1 MKTLLR
7 RITGSI
13 MIIAAIV
20 GLLVSVA
27 FLVGVWRLRQPVTAG
42 IVKNLD
48 LLYATTVTIDDSLLL
63 IENTVTTLIEATDT
77 ISQSSNA
84 ISGAINGTS
93 VMADSFA
100 NLLGEDLPT
109 TIVNTQTAITSA
121 QSSAVV
127 IDNVLTGLASIP
139 LIGVNYNPPIPLNE
153 ALGNISDTL
162 SSIPPNLEQ
171 IETGLKST
179 SSNLLQLQADLELIN
194 LNLQNI
200 QATMTEAQEVIDHY
214 QQELG
219 GLKERLENSKAAT
232 HTWVLGAAWLL
243 TSVIAWL
250 SLSQFGLLLQGFD
263 ILVHPEKQ
271 SATLPP
277 IMVEQ

>member
-20 GLLVSVA
+20 SLLVSVA

-48 LLYATTVTIDDSLLL
+48 LLFVTTVTIDDSLLL
-63 IENTVTTLIEATDT
+63 IENTVATLIEASAT

-84 ISGAINGTS
+84 ISEAINGTS

-100 NLLGEDLPT
+100 NLLGENLPT
-109 TIVNTQTAITSA
+109 TILNTQTAITSA

-139 LIGVNYNPPIPLNE
+139 LLGFDYNPPIPLNQ

-179 SSNLLQLQADLELIN
+179 SSNLLQLQGDLELIN

-200 QATMTEAQEVIDHY
+200 QLTMTEAQEVIDDY

-219 GLKERLENSKAAT
+219 GLKERLENSKAAA
-232 HTWVLGAAWLL
+232 HNWVLGAAWLL

-250 SLSQFGLLLQGFD
+250 SISQFGLLLQGFD
-263 ILVHPEKQ
+263 ILLNTEKQ
-271 SATLPP
+271 SAILPP